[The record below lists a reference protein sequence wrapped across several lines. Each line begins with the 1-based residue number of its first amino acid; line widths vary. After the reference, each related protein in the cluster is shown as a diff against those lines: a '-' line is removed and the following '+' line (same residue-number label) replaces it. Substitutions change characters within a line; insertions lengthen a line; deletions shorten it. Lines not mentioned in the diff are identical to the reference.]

1 MKELLITPDEA
12 VTLID
17 NVHANQ
23 FVDIYNFG
31 RSILNK
37 IDSLKSND
45 PTYDYMSFVNALF
58 IAGRVQ
64 GIREER
70 MKKQGLSVR
79 QR

>member
-1 MKELLITPDEA
+1 MKEFLITADEA

-17 NVHANQ
+17 NVDGKQ

-31 RSILNK
+31 HSILDK

>member
-1 MKELLITPDEA
+1 MNEFLISPSEA

-17 NVHANQ
+17 DVSIKQ
-23 FVDIYNFG
+23 FADIYKFG
-31 RSILNK
+31 RSILDK

-45 PTYDYMSFVNALF
+45 PTYDYTAFVNALF